1 MTSSEKSPEKSSE
14 KSSEKSNLLAFLKL
28 DAFLLMLLAVVA
40 LASILPARGEVAVA
54 ASRVSDV
61 AIAVLFFLH
70 GAKLSRQA
78 IVGGLRAWPVHI
90 AVILATFVMFP
101 LLGIGARA
109 LADLWL
115 NPTIG
120 AGILLL
126 CLMPSTVQSSIAFT
140 AQAGGNVPAAVC
152 SASASSIL
160 GVVLTPALTALLLSS
175 SGNSLSLDVIYAI
188 ALQLLVPFVVG
199 HAARPL
205 LLGILDRHRTL
216 LAKVDRG
223 VILLIVY
230 NAFSAAIVE
239 GLWRRYSIVDLLWTL
254 LIGAVLLA
262 LALTLTTLGSRL
274 AKFNTADEITVVF
287 CGSKKSLASGVPIA
301 SAIFPPA
308 LVGPMILP
316 LMLFH
321 QLQLLACAVLAQR
334 YAARAKDAQ

>member
-1 MTSSEKSPEKSSE
+1 MKSRI
-14 KSSEKSNLLAFLKL
+14 LALRKL
-28 DAFLLMLLAVVA
+28 DPFLLMLLAIVGF
-40 LASILPARGEVAVA
+40 ASIVPARGEVAVV

-78 IVGGLRAWPVHI
+78 IVAGVRAWPVHI
-90 AVILATFVMFP
+90 LVILATFVMFP
-101 LLGIGARA
+101 LLGIGAKA

-115 NPTIG
+115 NPAIG

-126 CLMPSTVQSSIAFT
+126 CLMPSTVQSSIALT
-140 AQAGGNVPAAVC
+140 SQAGGNVPAAVC

-160 GVVLTPALTALLLSS
+160 GVVVTPALAAVLLSS
-175 SGNSLSLDVIYAI
+175 SGNKLSLDVIQDI
-188 ALQLLVPFVVG
+188 ALQLLLPFSVG

-205 LLGILDRHRTL
+205 FLGILDRYHSS
-216 LAKVDRG
+216 LAKLDRG

-230 NAFSAAIVE
+230 NAFSAAVVE
-239 GLWRRYSIVDLLWTL
+239 GLWQRYSIMDLLWTL
-254 LIGAVLLA
+254 LFGVVLLA
-262 LALTLTTLGSRL
+262 IALTTTTLGSRL
-274 AKFNTADEITVVF
+274 AGFDTADEITVVF

-334 YAARAKDAQ
+334 YAARARVAQ

>member
-1 MTSSEKSPEKSSE
+1 MKSRI
-14 KSSEKSNLLAFLKL
+14 LALLKL
-28 DAFLLMLLAVVA
+28 DPFLLMLLAVVG
-40 LASILPARGEVAVA
+40 LASILPARGEAA
-54 ASRVSDV
+54 AMASRVGDV

-78 IVGGLRAWPVHI
+78 IVAGIRAWPVHI

-101 LLGIGARA
+101 LLGIGAKA

-140 AQAGGNVPAAVC
+140 SQAGGNVPAAVC

-160 GVVLTPALTALLLSS
+160 GVVVTPALAALLLSS
-175 SGNSLSLDVIYAI
+175 SGNGFSLKVIYDI
-188 ALQLLVPFVVG
+188 ALQLLLPFAIG

-205 LLGILDRHRTL
+205 LLGILERYRSL
-216 LAKVDRG
+216 LARIDRG

-230 NAFSAAIVE
+230 NAFSAAIIE
-239 GLWRRYSIVDLLWTL
+239 GLWQRYSIADLSWTL
-254 LIGAVLLA
+254 LIGALLLA
-262 LALTLTTLGSRL
+262 IALTMTTLGSRL
-274 AKFNTADEITVVF
+274 ARISTPDEITVVF

-334 YAARAKDAQ
+334 YATRARETR

>member
-1 MTSSEKSPEKSSE
+1 MKSR
-14 KSSEKSNLLAFLKL
+14 LRALLKL
-28 DAFLLMLLAVVA
+28 DPFLLMLLAAVG
-40 LASILPARGEVAVA
+40 LASVLPARGEVAVM
-54 ASRVSDV
+54 ASHVSDA

-70 GAKLSRQA
+70 GAKLSREA
-78 IVGGLRAWPVHI
+78 IVAGIRAWPVHI

-101 LLGIGARA
+101 LLGIGAKA

-115 NPTIG
+115 DPAIG

-140 AQAGGNVPAAVC
+140 AQARGNVPAAVC

-160 GVVLTPALTALLLSS
+160 GVMVTPALAALLLSS
-175 SGNSLSLDVIYAI
+175 SGNRLSLDVIQDI
-188 ALQLLVPFVVG
+188 ALQLLLPFVVG
-199 HAARPL
+199 HVARPL
-205 LLGILDRHRTL
+205 LLGLIERYRTL
-216 LAKVDRG
+216 LAKVDRS

-230 NAFSAAIVE
+230 NAFSAAIVA
-239 GLWRRYSIVDLLWTL
+239 GLWQRYSIADLLWTL
-254 LIGAVLLA
+254 LIGALLLA
-262 LALTLTTLGSRL
+262 IALMATTLGSRL
-274 AKFNTADEITVVF
+274 AGLSTPDEITVVF

-334 YAARAKDAQ
+334 YAARVRDARQATPGPYPK

>member
-1 MTSSEKSPEKSSE
+1 MKSR
-14 KSSEKSNLLAFLKL
+14 LLAVLKL
-28 DAFLLMLLAVVA
+28 DPFLVMLLAVVG
-40 LASILPARGEVAVA
+40 LASILPARGEAAVA
-54 ASRVSDV
+54 ASRVSDI

-78 IVGGLRAWPVHI
+78 ILAGIRAWPVHI
-90 AVILATFVMFP
+90 AVIFATFVMFP
-101 LLGIGARA
+101 LLGIGAKA

-115 NPTIG
+115 NPAIG

-140 AQAGGNVPAAVC
+140 SQAGGNVPAAVC

-160 GVVLTPALTALLLSS
+160 GVVLTPALAALLLSS
-175 SGNSLSLDVIYAI
+175 SGNRMSLAVIYDI
-188 ALQLLVPFVVG
+188 ALQLLLPFVVG

-205 LLGILDRHRTL
+205 LLGILDRYRSA
-216 LAKVDRG
+216 LAKIDRG

-239 GLWRRYSIVDLLWTL
+239 GLWQRYSIADLGWTL
-254 LIGAVLLA
+254 LFGAVLLA
-262 LALTLTTLGSRL
+262 IALTATTLGSRL
-274 AKFNTADEITVVF
+274 LGFNKADEITVVF

-334 YAARAKDAQ
+334 YAATNKS

>member
-1 MTSSEKSPEKSSE
+1 MKSRISA
-14 KSSEKSNLLAFLKL
+14 LLKL
-28 DAFLLMLLAVVA
+28 DAFLLMLLAVVG
-40 LASILPARGEVAVA
+40 LASILPARGEAAVMT
-54 ASRVSDV
+54 SRISDV
-61 AIAVLFFLH
+61 AIATLFFLH

-78 IVGGLRAWPVHI
+78 IIAGIRAWPVHI

-101 LLGIGARA
+101 LLGIGAKA
-109 LADLWL
+109 VADLWL
-115 NPTIG
+115 NPVIG

-140 AQAGGNVPAAVC
+140 SQARGNVPAAVC

-160 GVVLTPALTALLLSS
+160 GVVVTPALAALLLSS
-175 SGNSLSLDVIYAI
+175 SGNGLSLHVVYDI
-188 ALQLLVPFVVG
+188 ALQLLLPFAIG

-205 LLGILDRHRTL
+205 FLGILERYRDS

-239 GLWRRYSIVDLLWTL
+239 GLWQRYSIADLLWTL
-254 LIGAVLLA
+254 LIGTVLLA
-262 LALTLTTLGSRL
+262 LALTLTTVGSRL
-274 AKFNTADEITVVF
+274 AGFSTADEITAVF

-334 YAARAKDAQ
+334 YAARVRDAR

>member
-1 MTSSEKSPEKSSE
+1 MKSRSP
-14 KSSEKSNLLAFLKL
+14 AVPKL
-28 DAFLLMLLAVVA
+28 DLFLLVLLAVVG
-40 LASILPARGEVAVA
+40 LASILPARGEAA
-54 ASRVSDV
+54 EMASRLSDV
-61 AIAVLFFLH
+61 AISSLFFLH

-78 IVGGLRAWPVHI
+78 IVAGIRAWPVHI
-90 AVILATFVMFP
+90 VVILATFVMFP
-101 LLGIGARA
+101 LLGIAAKA

-115 NPTIG
+115 NPAIG

-140 AQAGGNVPAAVC
+140 AQAEGNVPAAVC

-160 GVVLTPALTALLLSS
+160 GVIVTPALAALLLA
-175 SGNSLSLDVIYAI
+175 SGGNRVPLDVIYDVG
-188 ALQLLVPFVVG
+188 LQLLVPFAIG

-205 LLGILDRHRTL
+205 LLGILNHYRIL
-216 LAKVDRG
+216 LARVDRG

-239 GLWRRYSIVDLLWTL
+239 GLWQRYSIVDLGWTL
-254 LIGAVLLA
+254 LIGMALLA
-262 LALTLTTLGSRL
+262 LALTITTLGSRL
-274 AKFNTADEITVVF
+274 ARFSTADEITVVF

-321 QLQLLACAVLAQR
+321 QLQLLACAILAQR
-334 YAARAKDAQ
+334 YAARVRDAA

>member
-1 MTSSEKSPEKSSE
+1 MKAR
-14 KSSEKSNLLAFLKL
+14 LLAVLKL
-28 DAFLLMLLAVVA
+28 DPFLAMLLAVVG
-40 LASILPARGEVAVA
+40 LASILPVRGESAVI
-54 ASRVSDV
+54 ASRVSDI
-61 AIAVLFFLH
+61 AIALLFFLH

-78 IVGGLRAWPVHI
+78 IVAGIRAWPVHI
-90 AVILATFVMFP
+90 AVILATFAMFP

-115 NPTIG
+115 NPAIG

-160 GVVLTPALTALLLSS
+160 GVVLTPALAALLLSS
-175 SGNSLSLDVIYAI
+175 SGNQMSLAVIQDI
-188 ALQLLVPFVVG
+188 AMQLLLPFAVG
-199 HAARPL
+199 HAVRPL
-205 LLGILDRHRTL
+205 LLGFLERFRTAL
-216 LAKVDRG
+216 TKLDRG

-239 GLWRRYSIVDLLWTL
+239 GLWQRYSIVDLGWTL
-254 LIGAVLLA
+254 LICAVLLA
-262 LALTLTTLGSRL
+262 IALTMTTVGSRL
-274 AKFNTADEITVVF
+274 LGFSTPDEITAVF

-334 YAARAKDAQ
+334 YASRTAQKATTG

>member
-1 MTSSEKSPEKSSE
+1 MKSRIPA
-14 KSSEKSNLLAFLKL
+14 LLKF
-28 DAFLLMLLAVVA
+28 DPFLLMLLAVVG
-40 LASILPARGEVAVA
+40 LASILPARGEAA
-54 ASRVSDV
+54 AMASRVSDV
-61 AIAVLFFLH
+61 AIAALFFLH

-78 IVGGLRAWPVHI
+78 IVAGIRAWPVHI

-115 NPTIG
+115 NPAIG

-126 CLMPSTVQSSIAFT
+126 CLMPSTVQSSIAFA

-152 SASASSIL
+152 SASSSSIL
-160 GVVLTPALTALLLSS
+160 GVVVTPALAALLLSS
-175 SGNSLSLDVIYAI
+175 SGNRLSLNVIYDI
-188 ALQLLVPFVVG
+188 ALQLLLPFTIG

-205 LLGILDRHRTL
+205 FLGVLERFRTL

-239 GLWRRYSIVDLLWTL
+239 GLWQRYSIVDLLWTL

-262 LALTLTTLGSRL
+262 LALTITTVGSRL
-274 AKFNTADEITVVF
+274 GRFSIADEITVVF

-321 QLQLLACAVLAQR
+321 QLQLLACAILAQR
-334 YAARAKDAQ
+334 YAASVRDAR

>member
-1 MTSSEKSPEKSSE
+1 MKSRIFA
-14 KSSEKSNLLAFLKL
+14 LLKL
-28 DAFLLMLLAVVA
+28 DPFLLMLLAVVG
-40 LASILPARGEVAVA
+40 LASVLPARGEVAA
-54 ASRVSDV
+54 MASHLSDA
-61 AIAVLFFLH
+61 AIAALFFLH

-78 IVGGLRAWPVHI
+78 IVAGMRAWPVHI

-101 LLGIGARA
+101 LLGIGAKA

-115 NPTIG
+115 NPAIG

-140 AQAGGNVPAAVC
+140 SQAGGNVPAAVC

-160 GVVLTPALTALLLSS
+160 GVAVTPALAALLLSS
-175 SGNSLSLDVIYAI
+175 GSNKLSLDVIYDI
-188 ALQLLVPFVVG
+188 ALQLLLPFAIG
-199 HAARPL
+199 HASRPL
-205 LLGILDRHRTL
+205 FLGILERYRSL

-239 GLWRRYSIVDLLWTL
+239 GLWQRYSIVDLGWTL
-254 LIGAVLLA
+254 LIGAALLA

-274 AKFNTADEITVVF
+274 ASFSTADEITVVF

-321 QLQLLACAVLAQR
+321 QLQLLACAILAQR
-334 YAARAKDAQ
+334 YAARARDAR